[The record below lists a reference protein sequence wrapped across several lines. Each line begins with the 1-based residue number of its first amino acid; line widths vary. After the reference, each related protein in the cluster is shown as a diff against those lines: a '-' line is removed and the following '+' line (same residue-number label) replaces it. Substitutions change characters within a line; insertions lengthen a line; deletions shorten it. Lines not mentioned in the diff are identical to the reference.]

1 MNRAE
6 FLDILRDYLKGSFS
20 EEEIGDILRDYEEY
34 FLDGTIEGKSDIEII
49 KSLGSPKTIASE
61 LIAETKNK
69 EEDNNIRLKINII
82 KSNFKRQYINLKDR
96 VSEKLTLDIENNDQ
110 NKRKIIQ
117 LGLSIL
123 SLIVFIPR
131 FLIVLFLSVV
141 GIILVSLI
149 GLYVATM
156 PIIMN
161 FISQTH
167 EVMGLYVFMSIAFVG
182 GQILAW
188 QIYIFIISIYKTSVN
203 RYKSWMKTRKLY
215 INASKKKEANNKEE
229 NSFKEGEE
237 DDE

>member
-1 MNRAE
+1 MNRVE

-69 EEDNNIRLKINII
+69 EENNNMRLKINII

-123 SLIVFIPR
+123 SLMVLIPR

-149 GLYVATM
+149 GLYIATM

-203 RYKSWMKTRKLY
+203 RYKSWIKTRKLY

-229 NSFKEGEE
+229 NSFKEGEK